1 MNYSGKEKQCS
12 YKRANELFRYKKN
25 NAQTNEL
32 MNYSGK
38 EKRCSNKRANEL
50 FRYGKTKL

>member
-1 MNYSGKEKQCS
+1 MNYSGIEKQCS

-38 EKRCSNKRANEL
+38 EKRYSNKRKDAHMDS
-50 FRYGKTKL
+50 